1 MSSITQPL
9 NHDRPARFAQEFT
22 QELGADWAEPTQE
35 LLDALPRRW
44 SRGLLYGMVLFGSV
58 VLPWAAYARVD
69 EVGTAKGRLEPRGKT
84 MRLDARTAGAIAK
97 IHVKEGQQVQAGD
110 RLVELNADLIRN
122 QQQQTQTKLE
132 SQLNRLAQLQ
142 AMGRQLEVT
151 RQTQKLQIQAQLNE
165 QVADRDRTAYRLR
178 YYETAQDLTRQVLQ
192 RDQTRADRF
201 REFQR
206 IGIIPGVQAEDAER
220 AALETQ
226 QRVSQMAA
234 DRDQTQAELQ
244 KQASTYERI
253 RREGEV
259 TLLVSQRQQQESQA
273 EITQLRTDIAQTRH
287 QIEALNLQLQQT
299 VVTVPIAGT
308 IFELPV
314 QRPGAVVQPGEQ
326 IATIAPIDTPLIL
339 RAKLS
344 SRESGFVKVGLP
356 VKVKFD
362 AYPFQDYGIIPGK
375 VRWIAPDSKSQT
387 TAQGQEELYD
397 VEIMLDQNF
406 IRIGNKTVAL
416 SAGQA
421 ASAEI
426 VIRQRRVID
435 FFIDPFK
442 RLNQDGMTL

>member
-1 MSSITQPL
+1 MSFSQPL
-9 NHDRPARFAQEFT
+9 SHDRPARFT

-122 QQQQTQTKLE
+122 QEQQTQTKLE

-326 IATIAPIDTPLIL
+326 IATIAPIL

-397 VEIMLDQNF
+397 VEIVLDQNF